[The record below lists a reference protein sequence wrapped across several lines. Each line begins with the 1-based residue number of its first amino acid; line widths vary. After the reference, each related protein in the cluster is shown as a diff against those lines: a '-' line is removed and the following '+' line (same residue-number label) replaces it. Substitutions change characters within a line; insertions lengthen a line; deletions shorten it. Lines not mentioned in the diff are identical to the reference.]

1 MNKKEFLFPFDF
13 YFSSKREK
21 ERTNKQ
27 MFMYNYFLHFILT
40 GFKSGSFM
48 QYIASGALILS
59 FSLFQR
65 KRTRI
70 LIRINIELYNE

>member
-13 YFSSKREK
+13 YFSSNREK

-40 GFKSGSFM
+40 GFKSGSIA
-48 QYIASGALILS
+48 QYIA
-59 FSLFQR
+59 LFMICST
-65 KRTRI
+65 K
-70 LIRINIELYNE
+70 NIVPCRCYA